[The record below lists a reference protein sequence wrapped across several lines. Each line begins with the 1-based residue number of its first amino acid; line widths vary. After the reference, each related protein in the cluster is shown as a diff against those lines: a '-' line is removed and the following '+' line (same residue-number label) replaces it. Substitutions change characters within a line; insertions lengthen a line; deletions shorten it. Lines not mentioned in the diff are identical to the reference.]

1 MMSLNHQVLKKD
13 KHGAETR
20 NYGGEIVE
28 VI

>member
-1 MMSLNHQVLKKD
+1 MMSLNYKVLKKD

-20 NYGGEIVE
+20 NYGSEIVE